1 MQLKK
6 SLMARVAGGQCG
18 GGLGQARKRWGWNTG
33 TTQPQPALE
42 ASIKRS
48 GVASFF
54 FFFIFF
60 NIYLF

>member
-33 TTQPQPALE
+33 TTQPQLALE

-48 GVASFF
+48 GVGSFF
-54 FFFIFF
+54 FF
-60 NIYLF
+60 